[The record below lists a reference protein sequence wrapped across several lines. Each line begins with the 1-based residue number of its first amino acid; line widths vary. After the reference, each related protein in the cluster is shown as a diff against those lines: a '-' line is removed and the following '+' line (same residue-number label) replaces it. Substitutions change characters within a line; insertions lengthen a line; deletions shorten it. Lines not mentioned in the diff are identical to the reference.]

1 MTGYPGSCWTS
12 PPCFRETPP
21 PALTVPRREGEQL
34 NGTAGRGNR
43 WIIQG
48 GQGKVDCMEQ
58 FFSPGPFEAG
68 FPDLQICIFPHLRE
82 FLVFDARPGESQVRL
97 LQIEE
102 ILGNEFFGA
111 VEAEFSHALRHTG
124 EFPFSHLMNLTMH
137 FEETIR
143 EVAMSFILEHLGVRM
158 HAEPGTELSP
168 DDLPGVVVYVIT
180 GGAASAHSEVVL
192 DALRSLLEKD
202 GGHESLPE
210 WEGKLT
216 EMVARES
223 EITQR
228 LSREELAEA
237 IRGDSPDYFTLWDN
251 LN

>member
-1 MTGYPGSCWTS
+1 M
-12 PPCFRETPP
+12 R
-21 PALTVPRREGEQL
+21 LK
-34 NGTAGRGNR
+34 R
-43 WIIQG
+43 WIIRG
-48 GQGKVDCMEQ
+48 GRGKVDCMEQ
-58 FFSPGPFEAG
+58 LFSPGPFEAG
-68 FPDLQICIFPHLRE
+68 SPDIQLCIFPHLHE
-82 FLVFDARPGESQVRL
+82 FLVFDSRPGQQQVQL
-97 LQIEE
+97 LHTDE
-102 ILGNEFFGA
+102 ILGDDFFSA
-111 VEAEFSHALRHTG
+111 VEAEFSHVLRHTG
-124 EFPFSHLMNLTMH
+124 DFPFSHLMNLTMH

-143 EVAMSFILEHLGVRM
+143 EVVMSFILERLGVQL
-158 HAEPGTELSP
+158 HAEPGTDLSP
-168 DDLPGVVVYVIT
+168 DDLPGVVVYVIA

-192 DALRSLLEKD
+192 DALRSLLGS

-216 EMVARES
+216 DMVARES